1 MFDAHKGHVLSK
13 IEEGARNV
21 RGKINSSAKE
31 GFFLLWFR
39 IIEVLE
45 DWKCVARYQAC

>member
-1 MFDAHKGHVLSK
+1 MFDAHKGHVVSK

-31 GFFLLWFR
+31 GFFFHDLGLLKF
-39 IIEVLE
+39 
-45 DWKCVARYQAC
+45 